1 MSHFEQLNI
10 HGYKNL
16 RSTAPQYIDLFAC
29 EELKAAMLLMP
40 PRSEGEWHVHENS
53 HELFDVVEG
62 EGTFLIQDHT
72 VAGAPGKSIL
82 VPAGVRHKL
91 HNPGDAPWI
100 VRITFQERIYPRH
113 IGKLIARSIR
123 KRFGFA

>member
-1 MSHFEQLNI
+1 MPHFEQLNI

-16 RSTAPQYIDLFAC
+16 RSTSPQYIDLFAC
-29 EELKAAMLLMP
+29 EELRAAMLLMP
-40 PRSEGEWHVHENS
+40 PHSEGEWHVHENS

-62 EGTFLIQDHT
+62 EGIFFIEDHNL
-72 VAGAPGKSIL
+72 VGAPGKSIL
-82 VPAGVRHKL
+82 IPAGVRHKL
-91 HNPGDAPWI
+91 HNSGDTPWI

-123 KRFGFA
+123 KRLGIA